1 MKAFN
6 TIEEIKNER
15 GSLRDNPVVY
25 NLLGVL
31 IGELDRL
38 PTRSTPTADDIYK
51 QIVKL
56 YNTAKEMSQ
65 YGNEKS
71 AMELEYLQEF
81 IKSQLTEEELRKVIK
96 QYHDEGISN
105 IGAMMRQLNTFYRGQ
120 FDGKLANQIIKEI
133 L

>member
-15 GSLRDNPVVY
+15 GSLRDNPIVY

-71 AMELEYLQEF
+71 VMELEYLQEF
-81 IKSQLTEEELRKVIK
+81 IKSQLTEEELRKVIR
-96 QYHDEGISN
+96 QYYDEGINN
-105 IGAMMRQLNTFYRGQ
+105 IGAMMRQLNTFHRGQ

>member
-15 GSLRDNPVVY
+15 VILRENPIVY

-38 PTRSTPTADDIYK
+38 PTRSTPAADDIYK

-56 YNTAKEMSQ
+56 YNNAKEMSQ

-81 IKSQLTEEELRKVIK
+81 VKSQLTEEELRKVIT

>member
-15 GSLRDNPVVY
+15 GVLRNNPIVY

-81 IKSQLTEEELRKVIK
+81 IKSQLTEEELRKVIE
-96 QYHDEGISN
+96 QYHNEGINN
-105 IGAMMRQLNTFYRGQ
+105 IGVMMRQLNTFYRGQ

>member
-15 GSLRDNPVVY
+15 GGLRDNPIVY

-105 IGAMMRQLNTFYRGQ
+105 IGAMMKQLNAFYRGQ